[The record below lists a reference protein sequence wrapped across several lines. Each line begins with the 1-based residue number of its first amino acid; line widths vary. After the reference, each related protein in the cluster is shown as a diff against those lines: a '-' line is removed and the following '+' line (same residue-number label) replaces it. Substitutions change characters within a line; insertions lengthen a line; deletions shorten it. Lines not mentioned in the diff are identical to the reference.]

1 MCFFDCII
9 LFWWIESNVL
19 FLEVFTFEVRLRK
32 LVTETGRMNSQSPAY
47 FGLWNPEFSS
57 RNPESHWTLESRIKF
72 YWQGMQDLVPGIQ
85 NPWRGFQSPTILNF
99 LMRGEPRGEHSMI
112 EWIRKKTTL
121 FTWAVFAGALESGKL
136 ADCCK
141 VHSGYWSRT
150 WTFSLNICANSLKLK
165 AACRFPRDLARLEAC
180 LISFMSS

>member
-1 MCFFDCII
+1 MYSSLKFS
-9 LFWWIESNVL
+9 LFKSDSENL
-19 FLEVFTFEVRLRK
+19 LRK
-32 LVTETGRMNSQSPAY
+32 PGGWTANRQHILACGILNSVQEIRNPTEH
-47 FGLWNPEFSS
+47 WNPESS
-57 RNPESHWTLESRIKF
+57 STDKECRIWYLESRIH
-72 YWQGMQDLVPGIQ
+72 GEDSRIQ
-85 NPWRGFQSPTILNF
+85 QSWISLCGAN
-99 LMRGEPRGEHSMI
+99 PRGEHSMI

-121 FTWAVFAGALESGKL
+121 FTWAAFAGALESGKL